1 LETLARFEET
11 GFSIWMRESGVAFF
25 GTLTVHA
32 LAMALVI
39 GINIAL
45 SLRLLGFAPKLAIA
59 PSPLFPDPLGQRR
72 LVPLVLII

>member
-1 LETLARFEET
+1 
-11 GFSIWMRESGVAFF
+11 
-25 GTLTVHA
+25 
-32 LAMALVI
+32 MALVI